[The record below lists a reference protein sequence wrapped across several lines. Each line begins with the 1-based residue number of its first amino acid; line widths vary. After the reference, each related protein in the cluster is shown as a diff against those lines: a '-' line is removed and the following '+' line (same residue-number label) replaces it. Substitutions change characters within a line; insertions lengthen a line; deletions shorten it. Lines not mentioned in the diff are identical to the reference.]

1 MSLIGDKTYKK
12 FIDTG
17 KIPDRIIYSI
27 SLKIIK
33 GSELTEREEAV
44 FYAKTSEINEM
55 IIHLSK
61 SE

>member
-1 MSLIGDKTYKK
+1 MIGDKTYKK

-27 SLKIIK
+27 SIKIMK
-33 GSELTEREEAV
+33 GLELSEREESV

-55 IIHLSK
+55 IVHLSK
-61 SE
+61 K

>member
-1 MSLIGDKTYKK
+1 MSLIGDKAYKK

-27 SLKIIK
+27 SIKIMK
-33 GSELTEREEAV
+33 GLELSEREETV
-44 FYAKTSEINEM
+44 FYAKTSEINET

-61 SE
+61 K

>member
-27 SLKIIK
+27 SIKIMK
-33 GSELTEREEAV
+33 GLELSEREETV
-44 FYAKTSEINEM
+44 FYTKTGEINEM
-55 IIHLSK
+55 IVHLSK
-61 SE
+61 K